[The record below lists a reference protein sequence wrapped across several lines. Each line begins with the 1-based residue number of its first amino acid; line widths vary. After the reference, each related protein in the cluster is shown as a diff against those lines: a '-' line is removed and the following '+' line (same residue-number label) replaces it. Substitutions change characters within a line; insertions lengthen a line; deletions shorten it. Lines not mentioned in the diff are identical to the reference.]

1 MRSVCLPRHPAMAYL
16 FLVRSMARLAAGLLL
31 VVVCESALAHPAS
44 RWTRKRV
51 VGLHFYL
58 VDPVRVE
65 DYWCT
70 KDGFVAVTL
79 GTRSAITPPLW
90 YWRIRDGRL
99 QLSDGDSI
107 REEFTLLTMRDGTLT
122 VRRQS
127 GQIAHFRYGF

>member
-1 MRSVCLPRHPAMAYL
+1 MMR
-16 FLVRSMARLAAGLLL
+16 LVAGLLL
-31 VVVCESALAHPAS
+31 IVDCDSVLAHPVS
-44 RWTRKRV
+44 RWTREKV
-51 VGLHFYL
+51 VGLRFYL

-70 KDGFVAVTL
+70 TNGLVAVTL
-79 GTRSAITPPLW
+79 GTRSAITLPLW

-122 VRRQS
+122 VRRQC
-127 GQIAHFRYGF
+127 GEIARFHYSFEHKKT